1 MKKQILYMLCATAL
15 LSSCHIYKSYDRP
28 EDITTSG
35 LYRDPVADNDT
46 LVSDTA
52 NFGNLPW
59 REVFTDP
66 QLQSLI
72 ETGLKQNTDLL
83 SAAQNV
89 KAAEASLMSARLAY
103 APSLGLS
110 PQGTISSFDKNA
122 ATKTYSL
129 PVTASW
135 QVDLFGQLLN
145 SKRNAQVTLKQMKAY
160 RQAVQTQV
168 VSNIA
173 NMYYTLMML
182 DRQLEIT
189 KLNSKRNAQ
198 VTLKQMKAY
207 RQAVQ
212 TQVVS
217 NIANMYYT
225 LMMLDRQ
232 LEITKATAEIL
243 KKNAET
249 MEAMKNSAMYNINSA
264 GVEQSKAAYA
274 QVLATIPDIEQSIRE
289 TENALST
296 FLGEAPH
303 AIKRGVLEAQV
314 LPTELSAGIPIQLLS
329 NRPDV
334 KAAEMSLAS
343 CYYNTNSARASF
355 YPQITLSGSAGWTN
369 SAGSAIINPGKL
381 LASAI
386 GSLTQPLFYRGQN
399 IARLKA
405 AKAQEEQAK
414 LSFQQTLLNAGSE
427 VSNAL
432 SLYQKTSEKVE
443 SRQMQVESAKK
454 ASEDTKELFNLGTST
469 YLEVLSAQQA
479 YLSAQISQVS
489 DCFDRMQAVVSLYQ
503 ALGGGREE

>member
-1 MKKQILYMLCATAL
+1 MKKQILYMVCATAL

-35 LYRDPVADNDT
+35 LYRDPIAENDT
-46 LVSDTA
+46 LVSDTT

-72 ETGLKQNTDLL
+72 EAGLKQNTDLL
-83 SAAQNV
+83 TAAQNV
-89 KAAEASLMSARLAY
+89 KAAEASLLSARLAY

-145 SKRNAQVTLKQMKAY
+145 SKRNAQVTLKQTKAY

-168 VSNIA
+168 ISNIA

-189 KLNSKRNAQ
+189 KS
-198 VTLKQMKAY
+198 
-207 RQAVQ
+207 
-212 TQVVS
+212 
-217 NIANMYYT
+217 
-225 LMMLDRQ
+225 
-232 LEITKATAEIL
+232 TAEIL

-249 MEAMKNSAMYNINSA
+249 MEAMKDAAMYNINST

-274 QVLATIPDIEQSIRE
+274 QVLASIPDIEQSIRE

-303 AIKRGVLEAQV
+303 AIKRGTLEAQV
-314 LPTELSAGIPIQLLS
+314 LPTELSAGVPIQLLS

-334 KAAEMSLAS
+334 KAAEMALAS
-343 CYYNTNSARASF
+343 CYYNTNSARAAF

-386 GSLTQPLFYRGQN
+386 GSLTQPLFYRGAN
-399 IARLKA
+399 IARLKQ
-405 AKAQEEQAK
+405 AKAQEEQSK
-414 LSFQQTLLNAGSE
+414 IQFQTTLLKAGNE

-432 SLYQKTSEKVE
+432 YQYQMTSEKAI
-443 SRQMQVESAKK
+443 SREIQVNSARK
-454 ASEDTKELFNLGTST
+454 AAEDTKELFNLGTST
-469 YLEVLSAQQA
+469 YLEVLSAEQS
-479 YLSAQISQVS
+479 YLSAQTSEVS
-489 DCFDRMQAVVSLYQ
+489 DTFDRMQAVISLYQ
-503 ALGGGREE
+503 ALGGGRK

>member
-1 MKKQILYMLCATAL
+1 MKKQILYMVCATAL

-35 LYRDPVADNDT
+35 LYRDPIAENDT
-46 LVSDTA
+46 LVSDTT

-72 ETGLKQNTDLL
+72 EAGLKQNTDLL
-83 SAAQNV
+83 TAAQNV
-89 KAAEASLMSARLAY
+89 KAAEASLLSARLAY

-145 SKRNAQVTLKQMKAY
+145 SKRNAQVTLKQTKAY

-168 VSNIA
+168 ISNIA

-189 KLNSKRNAQ
+189 KS
-198 VTLKQMKAY
+198 
-207 RQAVQ
+207 
-212 TQVVS
+212 
-217 NIANMYYT
+217 
-225 LMMLDRQ
+225 
-232 LEITKATAEIL
+232 TAEIL

-249 MEAMKNSAMYNINSA
+249 MEAMKDAAMYNINST

-274 QVLATIPDIEQSIRE
+274 QVLASIPDIEQSIRE

-303 AIKRGVLEAQV
+303 AIKRGTLEAQV
-314 LPTELSAGIPIQLLS
+314 LPTELSAGVPIQLLS

-334 KAAEMSLAS
+334 KAAEMALAS
-343 CYYNTNSARASF
+343 CYYNTNSARAAF
-355 YPQITLSGSAGWTN
+355 YPQITLSGSAG
-369 SAGSAIINPGKL
+369 SASINPGKL
-381 LASAI
+381 LASAV

-405 AKAQEEQAK
+405 AKAQEESAK
-414 LSFQQTLLNAGSE
+414 LSFQQALLNAGSE

-443 SRQMQVESAKK
+443 SRRLQVESAKK

-469 YLEVLSAQQA
+469 YLEVLSAQQS

-489 DCFDRMQAVVSLYQ
+489 DCFDQMQAVVSLYQ
-503 ALGGGREE
+503 ALGGGREELL

>member
-1 MKKQILYMLCATAL
+1 MKIQILYMLCATAL

-135 QVDLFGQLLN
+135 QIDLFGQLLN
-145 SKRNAQVTLKQMKAY
+145 SKRNAQVTLKQTKAY

-168 VSNIA
+168 ISNIA

-189 KLNSKRNAQ
+189 KS
-198 VTLKQMKAY
+198 
-207 RQAVQ
+207 
-212 TQVVS
+212 
-217 NIANMYYT
+217 
-225 LMMLDRQ
+225 
-232 LEITKATAEIL
+232 TAEIL

-249 MEAMKNSAMYNINSA
+249 MEAMKNSAMYNINST

-274 QVLATIPDIEQSIRE
+274 QVLASIPDIEQSIRE

-296 FLGEAPH
+296 HFLGEAPH
-303 AIKRGVLEAQV
+303 AIKRGTLEAQV
-314 LPTELSAGIPIQLLS
+314 LPTELSAGVPIQLLS

-334 KAAEMSLAS
+334 KAAEMALAS
-343 CYYNTNSARASF
+343 CYYNTNSARAAF

-381 LASAI
+381 LASAV

-405 AKAQEEQAK
+405 AKAQEESAK
-414 LSFQQTLLNAGSE
+414 LSFQQALLNAGSE

-432 SLYQKTSEKVE
+432 SLYQKP
-443 SRQMQVESAKK
+443 AK
-454 ASEDTKELFNLGTST
+454 
-469 YLEVLSAQQA
+469 
-479 YLSAQISQVS
+479 
-489 DCFDRMQAVVSLYQ
+489 R
-503 ALGGGREE
+503 